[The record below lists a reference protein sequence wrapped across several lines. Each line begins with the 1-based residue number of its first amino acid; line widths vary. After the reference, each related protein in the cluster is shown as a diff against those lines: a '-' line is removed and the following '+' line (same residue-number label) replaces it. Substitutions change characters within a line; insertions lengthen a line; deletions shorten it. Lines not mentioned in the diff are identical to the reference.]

1 MRGTVTLE
9 ALRTTQSPGPQLAE
23 TRGHGDGHW
32 WPSSECRLSE
42 RSKNQQS
49 LLGMCN
55 LVGLSPG
62 VQAHFTDGV
71 TEAEAPQGA
80 RERRSGG
87 TLAATPSPDPFPLR
101 VSHICGLVLTVVAP
115 PLHGS

>member
-9 ALRTTQSPGPQLAE
+9 TLRRTQSPGPQLAE

-32 WPSSECRLSE
+32 WPSSECRLSG

-62 VQAHFTDGV
+62 A
-71 TEAEAPQGA
+71 
-80 RERRSGG
+80 
-87 TLAATPSPDPFPLR
+87 
-101 VSHICGLVLTVVAP
+101 
-115 PLHGS
+115 